1 MLHFKPFKFKF
12 RYKDGREYVFTG
24 SCGYCMSKY
33 EMHKEDIAEVY
44 QLVNSRYTKIS
55 D

>member
-1 MLHFKPFKFKF
+1 MLHFKGSTFKFI
-12 RYKDGREYVFTG
+12 YKDGRERSFT
-24 SCGYCMSKY
+24 SSRGYCMDKY
-33 EMHKEDIAEVY
+33 KAEEENIAGVY